1 MRLLVGALA
10 LCALLTVLLG
20 VGNAMAARGLMTGFA
35 DPLFESSNPGERAL
49 WLDRSVQSG
58 AGIVRLGVGWGAVA
72 PTRPPDPDNAGSLS
86 YHFDPVDAA
95 VRDARARGLTV
106 MLTVSGAPDW
116 AEGPGRPSTAVPGGS
131 WKPDPSSLA
140 SFMRAVAQRYS
151 GDFDPDGPG
160 SDPAIPAVQ
169 AVEVWNEPNLQY
181 LTPQYEGSIP
191 FSPDYYRTMLNASYA
206 AVKSVDPA
214 ILVVTGGT
222 APYGGPSVR
231 GLRLRPVEFDRRL
244 MCLRKVRPK
253 HARPPKKKKK
263 TGKRRKRSARLVR
276 DPSCGPR
283 VNFDILA
290 HHPINTSGGPRLNA
304 LNPDDASS
312 ADLGRISRVLRAAE
326 KGRTISPGKHPLWAT
341 EIWWDSNPPNR
352 AGSPLRRQA
361 RWVEQSLY
369 LLWRAGASAAVNL
382 FIRDPSAVS
391 SDLLD
396 GYGSGIYFTNEQA
409 KPSSIAFRF
418 PFVADR
424 RNKKTLVVWGKAPAA
439 GTLSIQRRARH
450 RWVNARRLK
459 VKRGAVFAVRLRL
472 EGSQT
477 LRGRVAGVRSLVWKQ
492 K

>member
-1 MRLLVGALA
+1 MRLLIGALA
-10 LCALLTVLLG
+10 LCAPLTVLLG

-58 AGIVRLGVGWGAVA
+58 AGLVRLGVVWRAVA
-72 PTRPPDPDNAGSLS
+72 PTTPPPDPDNAGSLS
-86 YHFDPVDAA
+86 YDFGPVDAA

-116 AEGPGRPSTAVPGGS
+116 AEGSGRPSTAVPGT

-151 GDFDPDGPG
+151 GGFDPDGPG
-160 SDPAIPAVQ
+160 SVPAIPAVQ
-169 AVEVWNEPNLQY
+169 AVEVWNEPNLLEY
-181 LTPQYEGSIP
+181 LTPQYEGSTP
-191 FSPDYYRTMLNASYA
+191 VSPDHYRAMLNASYA

-214 ILVVTGGT
+214 MLVVTGGT
-222 APYGGPSVR
+222 APYGGPSAR

-253 HARPPKKKKK
+253 PAKPSRKK
-263 TGKRRKRSARLVR
+263 GKRRKRPARLVR
-276 DPSCGPR
+276 DPGCGPR
-283 VNFDILA
+283 ANFDILA
-290 HHPINTSGGPRLNA
+290 HHPINTSGGPQLHA
-304 LNPDDASS
+304 INPDDASS
-312 ADLGRISRVLRAAE
+312 ADVGRISRVLRAAE
-326 KGRTISPGKHPLWAT
+326 RARTVSPGRHPLWVT
-341 EIWWDSNPPNR
+341 EIWWDSNPPDR
-352 AGSPLRRQA
+352 AGSPLQRQA
-361 RWVEQSLY
+361 RWLEQSLY

-382 FIRDPSAVS
+382 FIRDQSAVS

-396 GYGSGIYFTNEQA
+396 GSGSGIYFTNEQA

-439 GTLSIQRRARH
+439 GRLSIQRRARH

-472 EGSQT
+472 EGSQP
-477 LRGRVAGVRSLVWKQ
+477 LRGSVAGVRSLVWKQ

>member
-1 MRLLVGALA
+1 
-10 LCALLTVLLG
+10 
-20 VGNAMAARGLMTGFA
+20 
-35 DPLFESSNPGERAL
+35 
-49 WLDRSVQSG
+49 VQ
-58 AGIVRLGVGWGAVA
+58 
-72 PTRPPDPDNAGSLS
+72 
-86 YHFDPVDAA
+86 
-95 VRDARARGLTV
+95 
-106 MLTVSGAPDW
+106 
-116 AEGPGRPSTAVPGGS
+116 
-131 WKPDPSSLA
+131 
-140 SFMRAVAQRYS
+140 
-151 GDFDPDGPG
+151 
-160 SDPAIPAVQ
+160 
-169 AVEVWNEPNLQY
+169 VWNEPNLQY

-191 FSPDYYRTMLNASYA
+191 VSPDYYRTMLNASYA

-214 ILVVTGGT
+214 MLVVTGGT

-244 MCLRKVRPK
+244 LCLRQVVRSKLIKPS
-253 HARPPKKKKK
+253 KKKGKK
-263 TGKRRKRSARLVR
+263 KRKRRRSFVSLAR

-326 KGRTISPGKHPLWAT
+326 KAGTVSRGRHPLWAT
-341 EIWWDSNPPNR
+341 ELWWDSNPPDR

-361 RWVEQSLY
+361 RWIEQSLY

-382 FIRDPSAVS
+382 FIRDPSAVP

-396 GYGSGIYFTNEQA
+396 GSGSGIYFTNEQA

-439 GTLSIQRRARH
+439 GRLSIERRARH
-450 RWVNARRLK
+450 RWVKARRLK
-459 VKRGAVFAVRLRL
+459 VKRGSVFAVRLRL